1 MGSAAT
7 KPKKQI
13 SPNGTGGREKLK
25 RRQSMS
31 KLKTGTSMTGGYRLP
46 KTGKLSENYFK
57 SIFAMRTVPR
67 VTTNEVEALLTCWE
81 RHSKIISDAVYPENR
96 ERVFPSKLPKFILDQ
111 VANGDLSFGTLK
123 LSTEFVD
130 FFEVKRDLELCKSAL
145 ARAIAQVPVVKKLD
159 LFDIG
164 ISENAATQVLLC
176 MEDQI
181 EISGAV
187 SNERVQRALRTE
199 KLVLKNSPS
208 TSPQP
213 SFSKNTG
220 MTEGGKYVV
229 KSPPVKYQ
237 NYKALAEALDGK
249 VQLENEPIYYL
260 ERLVIP
266 RGNVA
271 KKKITPLERRGSQL
285 FNFSK
290 AAFGVGES
298 AFHNQAEK
306 KKSSQR
312 FSEIEIT
319 EKLSQIFKHIE
330 DAGSKLFTCNAKLE
344 ARRSFQKIDEDGSGE
359 IDKSEL
365 TNALKELGMEV
376 TTELVSD
383 VMTFVDKDGDGT
395 VSEEEFV
402 KAIAKRSTR
411 RTTEERVHKHLI
423 DLVPK
428 HHHKQTYSIHPHSDF
443 MHMWDLIVVF
453 FLLWT
458 ATVTIFEICFLEV
471 SFEIDFLFV
480 VNRIIDMIFIT
491 DMIMHFFLMIERK
504 NSNTMITDLKTIGLT
519 YLKSAFLIDLIS
531 SIPYDL
537 IGMGETGGSDAVSS
551 LRFFRLL
558 RLIRL
563 LKLTRLVKGVRIIK
577 RWQDLYGVT
586 VKYSVQQILK
596 FMIFMF
602 IICHWI
608 ACIWKFV
615 TVFNRD
621 ESWLVKD
628 EYLEKTTAELYFIC
642 FYWSLQTI
650 STIGYGDVANPG
662 NLTERMIAIG
672 AMIIGSIVWAYLMG
686 VIVSNAVS
694 LNKLE
699 QDHHQRMDNLEV
711 FMDEKQL
718 DFHLRKRLRYYFRRR
733 RSLDTMEQFQDLLRS
748 MSPSL
753 RGDVALSITSKW
765 LPKVPWLRS
774 GEKNFVTSIALNL
787 KPEIYPP
794 TEMISGETFHVI
806 SRGIAIKDMRV
817 YCGGM
822 VWGLDMIL
830 ANRKLRRMKPAIAL
844 TFLETSSLSRGDFMH
859 VLERF
864 PQEKKKVRHTV
875 IWLAFRRK
883 FTAHAQEV
891 EAMTDQLSRVLRRD
905 ALNGAMDIRD
915 TFKKCDVNGDGE
927 LDFVEFSDGLR
938 SIGFNPSH
946 DVLENLM
953 IRFKGENDKD
963 RISIGSFLEF
973 FAVHHR
979 PKRHDLD
986 TLPLLQRRKTLLGV
1000 TNNLANQ
1007 GSIID
1012 AETLRREKS
1021 MGVPS
1026 EQIASVT
1033 TEHTKHI
1040 INQSEQIK
1048 TLNNELGS
1056 MKDMLQVLINKSSDI
1071 QN

>member
-1 MGSAAT
+1 MGGSVT
-7 KPKKQI
+7 KPVTKNV
-13 SPNGTGGREKLK
+13 SPNTRKKNKIE
-25 RRQSMS
+25 RRKSMS
-31 KLKTGTSMTGGYRLP
+31 KLKTGTSLTGSYRLP
-46 KTGKLSENYFK
+46 SSSKLSDNYFK
-57 SIFAMRTVPR
+57 SIFSMRTLPR
-67 VTTNEVEALLTCWE
+67 VTIKEVTVLLQCWE
-81 RHSKIISDAVYPENR
+81 RHSKIISEALYPGNPERVYPPR
-96 ERVFPSKLPKFILDQ
+96 LRQFVMDQ
-111 VANGDLSFGTLK
+111 IEGGDLSFGTLK
-123 LSTEFVD
+123 LSSEFVNLFD
-130 FFEVKRDLELCKSAL
+130 SKRNLELSKSAL
-145 ARAIAQVPVVKKLD
+145 ARTIAQVPIVKKLD
-159 LFDIG
+159 LFEIG
-164 ISENAATQVLLC
+164 VSENAATQLVMC

-199 KLVLKNSPS
+199 RLILKNSPT
-208 TSPQP
+208 TSPTK
-213 SFSKNTG
+213 SIMNA
-220 MTEGGKYVV
+220 EIADGKYVV
-229 KSPPVKYQ
+229 QAPKISYHKF
-237 NYKALAEALDGK
+237 KALTEALDGK
-249 VQLENEPIYYL
+249 VKLETEPIYYL
-260 ERLVIP
+260 ERLVLP
-266 RGNVA
+266 RGSVNER
-271 KKKITPLERRGSQL
+271 KKKTLERRGSQFFSIGNMGSQRN
-285 FNFSK
+285 FNT
-290 AAFGVGES
+290 
-298 AFHNQAEK
+298 AEV
-306 KKSSQR
+306 KSSTPK
-312 FSEIEIT
+312 FSGFDVT
-319 EKLSQIFKHIE
+319 EKLTKILKHMD
-330 DAGSKLFTCNAKLE
+330 DAGAKLFTCNAKLE
-344 ARRSFQKIDEDGSGE
+344 ARRSFQKIDVDGSGE

-365 TNALKELGMEV
+365 SNALQELGMVV
-376 TTELVSD
+376 TSELVSD
-383 VMTFVDKDGDGT
+383 VMKFVDKDESGT

-402 KAIAKRSTR
+402 AAIAKRSTR
-411 RTTEERVHKHLI
+411 RTTEEKVHKTLVN
-423 DLVPK
+423 LVPK
-428 HHHKQTYSIHPHSDF
+428 HHHKPNCSIHPHSDF

-453 FLLWT
+453 FLFWT
-458 ATVTIFEICFLEV
+458 STITIFEICFLEI
-471 SFEIDFLFV
+471 SFEFDFLFIM
-480 VNRIIDMIFIT
+480 NRLIDVIFII
-491 DMIMHFFLMIERK
+491 DMIMHFFIIIPRK
-504 NSNTMITDLKTIGLT
+504 NTPTMITDIRTITLT
-519 YLKSAFLIDLIS
+519 YLKGMFFIDFVS

-537 IGMGETGGSDAVSS
+537 IGMGSSSDAVGG

-563 LKLTRLVKGVRIIK
+563 FKLARIFKSVRIIR

-596 FMIFMF
+596 FMVFMF

-608 ACIWKFV
+608 ACLWKFV
-615 TVFNRD
+615 TIFD
-621 ESWLVKD
+621 KEDSWIVKD
-628 EYLEKTTAELYFIC
+628 EYSEKNTAEMYFIC

-650 STIGYGDVANPG
+650 STIGYGDVANPT
-662 NLTERMIAIG
+662 NLTERCIAIV

-711 FMDEKQL
+711 FMGEKQL
-718 DFHLRKRLRYYFRRR
+718 DPHLRKRLRYYFRRR

-753 RGDVALSITSKW
+753 RGDVALSITAKW
-765 LPKVPWLRS
+765 LPKVPWLRN

-817 YCGGM
+817 FCGGM

-830 ANRKLRRMKPAIAL
+830 ANRQLRRMKPAIAL
-844 TFLETSSLSRGDFMH
+844 TFLETSSLSRADFMH

-864 PQEKKKVRHTV
+864 PREKKKVRHTV

-905 ALNGAMDIRD
+905 ALNGVMDIRE

-927 LDFVEFSDGLR
+927 LDFVEFSNGLR

-953 IRFKGENDKD
+953 LRFKGENNKD

-979 PKRHDLD
+979 PKRHDLE

-1000 TNNLANQ
+1000 THHLAEQ

-1012 AETLRREKS
+1012 ADTLKREKS
-1021 MGVPS
+1021 LGPP
-1026 EQIASVT
+1026 EQVSNISQ
-1033 TEHTKHI
+1033 EHTRHLM
-1040 INQSEQIK
+1040 NHSEQIK
-1048 TLNNELGS
+1048 SLNSELGS
-1056 MKDMLQVLINKSSDI
+1056 MKDMLQVLINKSI
-1071 QN
+1071 